1 MEGQGRWRYP
11 LTMTHLLKR
20 MRERV
25 RTMFAPRVP
34 QPGDPKD
41 PRESRVDATSKMNV
55 DAPTTYV
62 KPYDENRP
70 QK

>member
-1 MEGQGRWRYP
+1 V
-11 LTMTHLLKR
+11 THLFKR
-20 MRERV
+20 MRELV
-25 RTMFAPRVP
+25 QTMFEPRVP

-55 DAPTTYV
+55 DAPTNYV
-62 KPYDENRP
+62 KSYDEHRP

>member
-1 MEGQGRWRYP
+1 
-11 LTMTHLLKR
+11 

-25 RTMFAPRVP
+25 RMMFEPRVP

-41 PRESRVDATSKMNV
+41 SRESRVDATSKMNV
-55 DAPTTYV
+55 DAPTNYV
-62 KPYDENRP
+62 KSYDENRP

>member
-1 MEGQGRWRYP
+1 
-11 LTMTHLLKR
+11 

-25 RTMFAPRVP
+25 RMMFEPRVP

-55 DAPTTYV
+55 DAPANYV
-62 KPYDENRP
+62 KPYDEHRP